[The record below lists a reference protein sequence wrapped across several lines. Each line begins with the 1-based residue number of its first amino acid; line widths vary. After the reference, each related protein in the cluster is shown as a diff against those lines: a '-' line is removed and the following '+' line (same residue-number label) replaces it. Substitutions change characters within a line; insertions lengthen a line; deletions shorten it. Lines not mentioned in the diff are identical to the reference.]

1 MRLSRAL
8 LIPALLLLVSL
19 VPLGAPVKRIRV
31 GYFPNITHA
40 QALVGMATGAFQ
52 KELGPGVEIKTYL
65 FNAGPSAME
74 ALMAGQID
82 LTYVGPNPA
91 ITCFIRTEGDAL
103 RIIAGAASGGA
114 GLVVRADLPIKGPAD
129 LAGKRL
135 ASPQLGNTQD
145 VALRHY
151 LLTNGLKTQEF
162 GGTARVLPTA
172 NPDQL
177 TLFLK
182 KEIDGAWTV
191 EPWVTR
197 LIREAG
203 GRLFL
208 DERSL
213 WPNGMFVTGHLVAR
227 RAFLAKEPA
236 MVKAWLRAHVAVTLA
251 INADAEWA
259 RRILNEEIKRYT
271 GKALPEEV
279 LGDAWARLDITYD
292 PVCASLHRS
301 AEDAFELGFL
311 GKEKPNL
318 AKIYDLS
325 LLNKVLKEKGL
336 AGVK

>member
-1 MRLSRAL
+1 MRRSLALPVTLFLL
-8 LIPALLLLVSL
+8 LISL
-19 VPLGAPVKRIRV
+19 VPLGAPVKQIRV
-31 GYFPNITHA
+31 GFFPNITHA

-52 KELGPGVEIKTYL
+52 KELGKGVAIKTYL

-91 ITCFIRTEGDAL
+91 ITCYIRTEGDAL

-114 GLVVRADLPIKGPAD
+114 GLVVRAELPIKGPAD

-162 GGTARVLPTA
+162 GGTVRVLPTA

-177 TLFLK
+177 TLFWK

-191 EPWVTR
+191 EPWVSR

-203 GRLFL
+203 GRLYL

-213 WPNGMFVTGHLVAR
+213 WPKGMFVTGHLVAR
-227 RAFLAKEPA
+227 RAYLVKEPA
-236 MVKAWLRAHVAVTLA
+236 VVKAWLKAHVAVTLA
-251 INADAEWA
+251 INADTVWA
-259 RRILNEEIKRYT
+259 RGILNEEIKRYT

-279 LGDAWARLDITYD
+279 LSDAWSRLDVTYD

-311 GKEKPNL
+311 GKAKPNL